1 MKVHECAS
9 CGARFPTYV
18 GLQQRLLTHST
29 TCLTCNRTFTR
40 RVALRTHK
48 CVTAG
53 DHSCESCRRTF
64 STRLKLKRH
73 LRVTSCSQTLPRE
86 PKRRRMSSHE
96 EDPDD
101 LIEPPPQQDS
111 DLQCVLTEH
120 WSSIRSHV
128 ARGPVQ
134 TRYNFRLSSMDTRA
148 WISADSFKNKRQ
160 QSKLT
165 YHTASS

>member
-1 MKVHECAS
+1 MLDCS
-9 CGARFPTYV
+9 STY
-18 GLQQRLLTHST
+18 LTHST
-29 TCLTCNRTFTR
+29 TCRTCNRTFPR
-40 RVALRTHK
+40 RAALRTHK

-73 LRVTSCSQTLPRE
+73 LRVTSSSQTLPPE
-86 PKRRRMSSHE
+86 PKRRRMSTRE

-101 LIEPPPQQDS
+101 LTEPPPQQES
-111 DLQCVLTEH
+111 DPQDVLTEH
-120 WSSIRSHV
+120 WSSILSHV

-148 WISADSFKNKRQ
+148 LDLAESVKNKRQ
-160 QSKLT
+160 RSKLT
-165 YHTASS
+165 YRTTLS